1 MVVGDLDRSLVL
13 VELSSSEEQLC
24 FLKHWYEGFKNHPDD
39 YVEMNEK
46 CEEAILNKTKDT

>member
-1 MVVGDLDRSLVL
+1 
-13 VELSSSEEQLC
+13 
-24 FLKHWYEGFKNHPDD
+24 LKHWYEGFKNHPDD